1 LLAAY
6 LAWPLFLLDLQQEK
20 THENVV
26 KGVEHFDKD
35 SLKNVTPE
43 EKTHLPSTEGTECE
57 DGDVGKVASWLA
69 VPFRGQAQRYPVSKL
84 AGTCAATYPWQMS
97 RHLLVRVDMRRPLTY
112 PNIGGAGYRYFSA
125 TSLYPRTATLRKNC
139 GMWVNKKLP
148 IPVDELFLNGI
159 GCSLKRIVVVF
170 ADFLLRPLI
179 RRSCYST
186 TTAGTVR

>member
-69 VPFRGQAQRYPVSKL
+69 VPFRSQAQRYPVSNWL
-84 AGTCAATYPWQMS
+84 VHVLPPTPGGCPATYWS
-97 RHLLVRVDMRRPLTY
+97 VWICDDH
-112 PNIGGAGYRYFSA
+112 
-125 TSLYPRTATLRKNC
+125 
-139 GMWVNKKLP
+139 
-148 IPVDELFLNGI
+148 
-159 GCSLKRIVVVF
+159 
-170 ADFLLRPLI
+170 
-179 RRSCYST
+179 
-186 TTAGTVR
+186 